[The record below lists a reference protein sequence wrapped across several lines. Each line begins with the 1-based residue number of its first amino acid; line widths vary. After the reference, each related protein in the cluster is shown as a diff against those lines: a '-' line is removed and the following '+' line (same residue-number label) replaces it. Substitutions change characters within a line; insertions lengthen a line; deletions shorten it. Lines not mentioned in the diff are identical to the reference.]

1 MNLKRYII
9 FFLIFILLILL
20 VPIFTKKRE
29 GLTTRTGLIKELKI
43 GDTIDGVSAH
53 LYSQDLTM
61 RMIFSNGLRIQ
72 RVKFKDQIPQIEEGI
87 TDTGNFETH
96 LETSDIKMVN
106 MTAKSITF
114 DPTGLTLYDKTLN
127 SENDDNPIVIPVE
140 SERKPIKIT
149 DAKFRFDDY
158 KIILTNN
165 GDLVALNS
173 ANQQYPLLSKGVNR
187 FIDPP
192 TN

>member
-20 VPIFTKKRE
+20 VPTFTKKRE

-72 RVKFKDQIPQIEEGI
+72 RVKFKNQIPQIEEGI

>member
-72 RVKFKDQIPQIEEGI
+72 KVKFKKQIPQIEEGI

-158 KIILTNN
+158 RIILTNN